1 MMLSFLLPPEEHTR
15 PSLIS
20 DSLAIKKVQQGVT
33 AVAPWVK
40 NPTSVALVAM
50 EAQVQFPSLVQWV
63 KGSSAA
69 TAVTQVTAA
78 AQIESLAWELQ
89 YAVGTAIKK
98 FLKRSKS
105 YKGSSSIW
113 NPRDRTQAGAATC
126 ATAAATVDP

>member
-69 TAVTQVTAA
+69 TAVTQH
-78 AQIESLAWELQ
+78 
-89 YAVGTAIKK
+89 
-98 FLKRSKS
+98 
-105 YKGSSSIW
+105 
-113 NPRDRTQAGAATC
+113 
-126 ATAAATVDP
+126 